1 MDTFTKMTVE
11 ERISTIH
18 YMLKDMFPDAVNVSV
33 FVNSEGIDVTPV
45 YRTNISGHS
54 MKSISGNWVK
64 KV

>member
-1 MDTFTKMTVE
+1 MDDKKPME
-11 ERISTIH
+11 DRISTIH
-18 YMLKDMFPDAVNVSV
+18 YIIKDMFPEAVSVTV